1 MARAIMTAG
10 LPLGDIE
17 VARAALLGLQSADE
31 LILRRA
37 AARGR
42 PLPPLYRSG
51 VRYRRETPGT
61 ESWDTAD
68 RCMRRGWGDCEDLAA
83 WRAAELRVSGGDP
96 GAHVTIVPTSH
107 ARQWHAV
114 VRRGDG
120 RLEDPSRRLGMGSSS
135 SSATIAGDGPDAG
148 EVRYRMERYPGGW
161 LVRVH
166 PAGAPPVHAVSSD
179 ATAYAGMQAAPGV
192 ASLLA
197 AQKAATSSPAQKAAA
212 AAALKAAPPATKKA
226 AAKKAKKAA
235 MDFLGKALK
244 AAAPI
249 AAGAVANAIAPGS
262 GAIVSAALR

>member
-1 MARAIMTAG
+1 MHQIMTAG

-17 VARAALLGLQSADE
+17 IARAALLGLQSADE
-31 LILRRA
+31 VILRRA

-51 VRYRRETPGT
+51 VRYRLEAPGT

-68 RCMRRGWGDCEDLAA
+68 RCLRRGWGDCEDLAA

-96 GAHVTIVPTSH
+96 RAHVTIVPTSQ

-135 SSATIAGDGPDAG
+135 SASIAGDGPEPGRVA
-148 EVRYRMERYPGGW
+148 YRMERYPGGW

-166 PAGAPPVHAVSSD
+166 PAGTPPVHATAAD
-179 ATAYAGMQAAPGV
+179 ATAYAAMLARPQSLAE
-192 ASLLA
+192 LLA
-197 AQKAATSSPAQKAAA
+197 AQAAATATPAAKKAA
-212 AAALKAAPPATKKA
+212 AAALKAAPA
-226 AAKKAKKAA
+226 AAKKRAAKRAKGAA
-235 MDFLGKALK
+235 VSFLKRAVRAALP
-244 AAAPI
+244 AAAGV
-249 AAGAVANAIAPGS
+249 AANAILPGS
-262 GAIVSAALR
+262 GAIVSQVLR